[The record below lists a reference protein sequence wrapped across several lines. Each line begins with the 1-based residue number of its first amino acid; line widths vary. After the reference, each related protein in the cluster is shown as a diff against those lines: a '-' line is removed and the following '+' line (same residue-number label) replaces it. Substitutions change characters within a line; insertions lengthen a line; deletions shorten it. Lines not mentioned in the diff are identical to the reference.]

1 MRVFESLVRANK
13 SNSFFISD
21 PKTGERYPTEHLML
35 WAINVGMHRSKRLWK
50 DPHVFNPQ
58 RWLTKAAPPE
68 GADRDAFV
76 AFSRGPR
83 NCIGQELALLE
94 IKMVLA
100 MTVRTFNFKA
110 AFDELDKLRNDG
122 SGYPSDMSGI
132 QEQFG
137 DEAYQIQLGTA
148 KPREGMPCRV
158 SFVDP
163 KPE

>member
-1 MRVFESLVRANK
+1 
-13 SNSFFISD
+13 
-21 PKTGERYPTEHLML
+21 ML

-158 SFVDP
+158 SLVDL